1 MEKNNTFHLKKRWF
15 VKNIGEKF
23 LIEDLYS
30 FDKN

>member
-1 MEKNNTFHLKKRWF
+1 MEKNNTFTLKKRWF